1 MQSTNLMLGVKLIEM
16 EEEEAKDG
24 TIQKSEEDKY
34 LSNHNDSQLLK
45 KYIHDIRNSKTF
57 SIDTLKN
64 INNLSYEDRMEIL
77 IVYNEMMSH
86 YLLLFE
92 DK

>member
-1 MQSTNLMLGVKLIEM
+1 MDSGRNPNY
-16 EEEEAKDG
+16 
-24 TIQKSEEDKY
+24 SERKNGGKYKEDKYKEDKY
-34 LSNHNDSQLLK
+34 LSTHNDSELSK
-45 KYIHDIRNSKTF
+45 KYIHDIRNSNIF
-57 SIDTLKN
+57 SIDILKN

>member
-1 MQSTNLMLGVKLIEM
+1 MDSGRKIKNNESKNYEY
-16 EEEEAKDG
+16 K
-24 TIQKSEEDKY
+24 EDKY

-57 SIDTLKN
+57 SIDILKN

-77 IVYNEMMSH
+77 IVYNEMMSY
-86 YLLLFE
+86 YLSLFE
-92 DK
+92 DE

>member
-1 MQSTNLMLGVKLIEM
+1 MK
-16 EEEEAKDG
+16 AKMMG
-24 TIQKSEEDKY
+24 GGEYKEDKY
-34 LSNHNDSQLLK
+34 FSNHNDSQLLK

-57 SIDTLKN
+57 SIDILKN

-77 IVYNEMMSH
+77 IVYNEMMSY
-86 YLLLFE
+86 YLSLFE

>member
-1 MQSTNLMLGVKLIEM
+1 MDSGRKIKNNESKNYEY
-16 EEEEAKDG
+16 K
-24 TIQKSEEDKY
+24 EDKY

-57 SIDTLKN
+57 SIDILKN

-77 IVYNEMMSH
+77 IVYNEMMSY
-86 YLLLFE
+86 YLSLFKDE
-92 DK
+92 